1 MIQHKHLLINAFIDR
16 PIFQEAEAER
26 FLIDVV
32 DQIRMKRIIEPVAK
46 YVKAEGNRGMTAAIL
61 IESI

>member
-1 MIQHKHLLINAFIDR
+1 MLSKGRGSMIQHKHLLINAFIDR

-32 DQIRMKRIIEPVAK
+32 DQIRMKRIIEPCLL
-46 YVKAEGNRGMTAAIL
+46 YTSDAAD
-61 IESI
+61 E